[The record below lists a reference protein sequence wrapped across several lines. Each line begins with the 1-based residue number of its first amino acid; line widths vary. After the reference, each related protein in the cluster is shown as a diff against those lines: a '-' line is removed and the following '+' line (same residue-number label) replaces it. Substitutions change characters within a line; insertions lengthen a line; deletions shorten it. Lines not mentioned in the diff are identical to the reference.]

1 MNLRKLTF
9 SLSVAGFAMLAS
21 APPQVPVFV
30 INLESSPE
38 RYQHAEQ
45 QLVALG
51 LQPQRFNAVYGK
63 NLTPDEIA
71 ACYDKAANQRH
82 FRRSLSLGELGCYLS
97 HRGIWQLMVAQNIQV
112 AIVLE
117 DDIDVDPRL
126 PAAIRQIAALTGWD
140 HIKLSDDRKTP
151 AHQKR
156 QLAEGFELANF
167 KKVPNCTTGY
177 ALTLAGAKKLLQ
189 REKFFRPVD
198 IDLQFGHELELQL
211 FSLLPYTIWPSSKF
225 DSVINA
231 ISGGSRKSDTNA
243 GRNLK
248 YRLQTAWNR
257 IRFTSGDLCKVK

>member
-1 MNLRKLTF
+1 M
-9 SLSVAGFAMLAS
+9 SAS
-21 APPQVPVFV
+21 DPVKVPVFV

-45 QLVALG
+45 QLLALG

-63 NLTPDEIA
+63 NLTQDEID
-71 ACYDKAANQRH
+71 ACYDKSSNQRS

-97 HRGIWQLMVAQNIQV
+97 HRGIWQLMVEQNIEV

-126 PAAIRQIAALTGWD
+126 PLAIDQISKLRGWD
-140 HIKLSDDRKTP
+140 HIKLSDDRNTP
-151 AHQKR
+151 AHQK
-156 QLAEGFELANF
+156 LNLEHGFELVNF

-177 ALTLAGAKKLLQ
+177 AVTLQGAKKLLN
-189 REKFFRPVD
+189 RRKFYRPVD

-211 FSLLPYTIWPSSKF
+211 FSLLPYTIWPSTKF

-231 ISGGSRKSDTNA
+231 MSGGSRKGDTSA
-243 GRNLK
+243 FRNLK
-248 YRLQTAWNR
+248 YRLHTALHR
-257 IRFTSGDLCKVK
+257 LCYTSGDLTQIK

>member
-1 MNLRKLTF
+1 M
-9 SLSVAGFAMLAS
+9 SSS
-21 APPQVPVFV
+21 APTQVPVFV
-30 INLESSPE
+30 INLENSPE

-45 QLVALG
+45 QLFALG
-51 LQPQRFNAVYGK
+51 IKPQRVNAIYGK
-63 NLTPDEIA
+63 NLTQDEIA

-97 HRGIWQLMVAQNIQV
+97 HRGIWQLMLAQNIEM

-117 DDIDVDPRL
+117 DDIDVDPRF
-126 PAAIRQIAALTGWD
+126 PAAIRQITALTGWD
-140 HIKLSDDRKTP
+140 HIKLSDDRDTP
-151 AHQKR
+151 AHQK
-156 QLAEGFELANF
+156 LALADGFELVNF

-177 ALTLAGAKKLLQ
+177 AITFAGAKKLLQ
-189 REKFFRPVD
+189 RDMFFRPVD
-198 IDLQFGHELELQL
+198 IDLQFGHELNLQL

-231 ISGGSRKSDTNA
+231 ISGGSRKGDTNA

-257 IRFTSGDLCKVK
+257 IRYTSGDLNKVK